1 MSGYIE
7 EQERIGQRVRRQRLS
22 VGMTQADLA
31 AALGRTQGW
40 VSKLE
45 KGRIELDRAGL
56 INAVAAA
63 LHCHPNTLIDRP
75 YTGTRAETK
84 WQVSAA
90 SILRELRRYDLAP
103 VFDGTPARPNC
114 CGTT

>member
-1 MSGYIE
+1 MG
-7 EQERIGQRVRRQRLS
+7 VA
-22 VGMTQADLA
+22 QADLA

-63 LHCHPNTLIDRP
+63 LHCHPNTLIERP
-75 YTGTRAETK
+75 YSGGGAETK

-90 SILRELRRYDLAP
+90 SP
-103 VFDGTPARPNC
+103 WPASS
-114 CGTT
+114 